1 MNYRRN
7 EKGNAM
13 RKKIYVTARTL
24 VLLTLL
30 TSPMAWAQS
39 TMIDGQV
46 KKVDESSGKITIKH
60 GPIKKFD
67 MDEGMTMVFRAQDP
81 TMLKTVKAGDKVKFE
96 PERIN
101 GQFTITK
108 IENRNNRTWCA
119 GDSLTRIN
127 ETSSRSA
134 KTYDV
139 TLRGDSKCA
148 RFFCWQ
154 WQPRSLR
161 RHLP

>member
-13 RKKIYVTARTL
+13 RKKIHVTARML

-30 TSPMAWAQS
+30 TGPMAWAQS

-108 IENRNNRTWCA
+108 IE
-119 GDSLTRIN
+119 
-127 ETSSRSA
+127 
-134 KTYDV
+134 K
-139 TLRGDSKCA
+139 SK
-148 RFFCWQ
+148 
-154 WQPRSLR
+154 
-161 RHLP
+161 